1 MDGEELCILPSSF
14 QSGVHGGQY
23 GTVCEFLLVFGALI
37 SAPWG
42 ATLRAFKG
50 AFKGCVFSTAG
61 CPGLPLSTN
70 GHYVPG
76 TTLRPG
82 TQR

>member
-50 AFKGCVFSTAG
+50 AEVMCI
-61 CPGLPLSTN
+61 
-70 GHYVPG
+70 
-76 TTLRPG
+76 
-82 TQR
+82 